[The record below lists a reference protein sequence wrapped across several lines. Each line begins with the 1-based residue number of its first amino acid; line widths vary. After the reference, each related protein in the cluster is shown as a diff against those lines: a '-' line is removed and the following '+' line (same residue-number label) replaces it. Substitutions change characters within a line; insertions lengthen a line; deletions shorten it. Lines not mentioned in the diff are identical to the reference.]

1 MKTDI
6 HPSWFPQ
13 ATVTCQCG
21 NTWQTGAT
29 IEEIRTEICSNCH
42 PFFTGEQRIVDTEG
56 RVDKFMKR
64 LERRDSLRE
73 QAEQAEAVANSAP
86 TDLPITELELNTRFE
101 NILDEAGIKTVGDI
115 LAVLDA
121 QGDEGILNLSG
132 IGQQALLEIK
142 KGLRRQG
149 HDVPMT
155 EA

>member
-1 MKTDI
+1 
-6 HPSWFPQ
+6 
-13 ATVTCQCG
+13 
-21 NTWQTGAT
+21 
-29 IEEIRTEICSNCH
+29 
-42 PFFTGEQRIVDTEG
+42 
-56 RVDKFMKR
+56 MKR